1 MSRRKINPMFLILTV
16 LTLLP
21 LIGCYVWFYMTADNN
36 RLRIEDLSGDRSE
49 LNHLTISG
57 LLADN
62 SHKSSFLFSKGKMTQ
77 TISSCSPSYLK
88 QFEEVPLNKRDYLK
102 YNRIRLADDAHTEN
116 DIYINENNGNLD
128 IITSTDKANLYYSIA
143 GGKKSFI
150 FKTGVI
156 YYSEYYGLLLR
167 YQQKKGSNVR
177 VPVEYAGFRNVQ
189 TGNMRNNRYQFRTY
203 NDRIYIYTCT
213 GADCMGTGGVFD
225 ITDAYYGTDYGAGA
239 RIEQYTKN
247 QIAVLENLAPINLEN
262 GRVQIF
268 GMEIV
273 QDRMFFLLT
282 IDNQIVIRPFDM
294 ASSTFLEDIPLDL
307 TIDPEQYNSTDGLPN
322 YAFSVHDSFICFEFQ
337 EAIPKTAGQPQKWQ
351 SHFCVLDTETL
362 SLPIDCSDHLP
373 RISWKSS
380 QMLYKDEKLYTLSAY
395 PVTRNNSVNFS
406 EDLRIQVYNQE
417 RLLYSGRLVSD
428 VSDDIQYRGKQDS
441 NSLYYRAYYNLRL
454 Q

>member
-1 MSRRKINPMFLILTV
+1 MNRRKISPMFCVLAVLTV
-16 LTLLP
+16 LP
-21 LIGCYVWFYMTADNN
+21 LIGFYVWFYMAADNN
-36 RLRIEDLSGDRSE
+36 GLRIEDISGNPSE
-49 LNHLTISG
+49 LNNLTISG

-62 SHKSSFLFSKGKMTQ
+62 SHKSSFLFSKGKLTQ
-77 TISSCSPSYLK
+77 TISSCSPSYLE
-88 QFEEVPLNKRDYLK
+88 QFEEVPLNKRNYLK

-150 FKTGVI
+150 FKTGVV

-225 ITDAYYGTDYGAGA
+225 ITDAYNGTDYGEGA

-247 QIAVLENLAPINLEN
+247 QIAVLENLAPIDLEN
-262 GRVQIF
+262 GLVQIF
-268 GMEIV
+268 GMEII

-282 IDNQIVIRPFDM
+282 IENRVVIRPFDM
-294 ASSTFLEDIPLDL
+294 NSLTFLEDIPLDL
-307 TIDPEQYNSTDGLPN
+307 FIDPEQYKSTDGLPD
-322 YAFSVHDSFICFEFQ
+322 YSYSLYDSFACFEFP
-337 EAIPKTAGQPQKWQ
+337 EAIPKTSSQPKKWK
-351 SHFCVLDTETL
+351 SHFCVLDMNAL
-362 SLPIDCSDHLP
+362 SLSIDCSDNSP
-373 RISWKSS
+373 RTFWKPSK
-380 QMLYKDEKLYTLSAY
+380 MLYKDDKLYTLSEF
-395 PVTRNNSVNFS
+395 PVSRNNSVNFL
-406 EDLRIQVYNQE
+406 EDLRIQIYSQKE
-417 RLLYSGRLVSD
+417 RLYSGRLISD

-441 NSLYYRAYYNLRL
+441 DSLYNRAYYNLKL